1 MHVNIGQEMDKKN
14 NYLDEFLK
22 KKNTITSRN
31 SIHFLNRTTRIY
43 GQTETN
49 CSYTKKPLER
59 S

>member
-1 MHVNIGQEMDKKN
+1 MDKKN
-14 NYLDEFLK
+14 NYLDEFFK